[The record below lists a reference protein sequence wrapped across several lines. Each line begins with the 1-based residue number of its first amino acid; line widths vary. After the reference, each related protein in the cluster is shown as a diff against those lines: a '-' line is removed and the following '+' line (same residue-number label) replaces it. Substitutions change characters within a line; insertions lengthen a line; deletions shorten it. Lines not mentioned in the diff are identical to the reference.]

1 MTTSSSSTDDQ
12 HDLHDDLHDLHD
24 SAPSDASS
32 AVPGL
37 YVRPLTGPEELDLFL
52 RLTYSLDHEL
62 ADDLATGRRL
72 PRWMWVALDG
82 DRVVG
87 RLAWWTHTAG
97 AEPQALDF
105 FDLAPDL
112 SPEERAEVG
121 LRLLTTA
128 TAVVIPK
135 GTQRPEFGRFMP
147 ADWREV
153 PETRSVLESLFA
165 VLERTGA
172 RPLVERLRLEWQP
185 GTPVP
190 EPKGRLEFRPVR
202 DREDLVALMTPVMEG
217 TLDAHGQAD
226 LASGLS
232 AREAAELHYDE
243 EFAHYSSPQE
253 WWQVAQLPETGEPV
267 GFVIPARNNYHHTI
281 AYIGVLPAHR
291 GHGYIDDI
299 LAEGTRI
306 LAAADVPRIR
316 AATDLGNVPMA
327 AAFARAGYAT
337 FERAINYVWD
347 APGASGS

>member
-1 MTTSSSSTDDQ
+1 MTASSSSTAPASAQ
-12 HDLHDDLHDLHD
+12 TSATPDL
-24 SAPSDASS
+24 
-32 AVPGL
+32 VI
-37 YVRPLTGPEELDLFL
+37 RPLAGPEELDLFL

-62 ADDLATGRRL
+62 ADDLATGRRV
-72 PRWMWVALDG
+72 PEWMWVALDG
-82 DRVVG
+82 DRLLG
-87 RLAWWTHTAG
+87 RIAWWTNKAG
-97 AEPQALDF
+97 AEPLALDF
-105 FDLAPDL
+105 FDLAPELAD
-112 SPEERAEVG
+112 EERADIG
-121 LRLLTTA
+121 LRLLETA
-128 TAVVIPK
+128 AASVVPA
-135 GTQRPEFGRFMP
+135 GAQRPEFGRFMP

-153 PETRSVLESLFA
+153 PETRSVLESLFD
-165 VLERTGA
+165 VLERSGA
-172 RPLVERLRLEWQP
+172 RPLVERLRLEWRP

-226 LASGLS
+226 MASGLS

-243 EFAHYSSPQE
+243 EFTHYTSPRE

-267 GFVIPARNNYHHTI
+267 GFVVPARNNYHHTI

-306 LAAADVPRIR
+306 LAATDVPRIR

-327 AAFARAGYAT
+327 ASFGRTGYVT

-347 APGASGS
+347 APGASES

>member
-1 MTTSSSSTDDQ
+1 MTASTSTTHDHA
-12 HDLHDDLHDLHD
+12 HDL
-24 SAPSDASS
+24 
-32 AVPGL
+32 VI
-37 YVRPLTGPEELDLFL
+37 RPLAGPEELDLFL

-62 ADDLATGRRL
+62 ADDLATGRRV
-72 PRWMWVALDG
+72 PDWMWVALDG
-82 DRVVG
+82 DRLLG
-87 RLAWWTHTAG
+87 RLTWGTHKAG
-97 AEPQALDF
+97 AEPQAFDF
-105 FDLAPDL
+105 FDL
-112 SPEERAEVG
+112 SPELSAEVRAEVG
-121 LRLLTTA
+121 LRLLETA
-128 TAVVIPK
+128 TAAVIPTGVK
-135 GTQRPEFGRFMP
+135 RPEFGRFMP

-153 PETRSVLESLFA
+153 PETRSLLESLFS

-172 RPLVERLRLEWQP
+172 RPLVERLRLEWRP

-232 AREAAELHYDE
+232 AREAAELHFDE
-243 EFAHYSSPQE
+243 EFAHYSSPRE
-253 WWQVAQLPETGEPV
+253 WWRVAQLPESGEPV
-267 GFVIPARNNYHHTI
+267 GFVVPARNNYHHTI

-299 LAEGTRI
+299 LTEGTRI

-327 AAFARAGYAT
+327 ASFARAGYVT

-347 APGASGS
+347 APGVADA

>member
-1 MTTSSSSTDDQ
+1 MTTSTSSSAG
-12 HDLHDDLHDLHD
+12 DL
-24 SAPSDASS
+24 
-32 AVPGL
+32 VI
-37 YVRPLTGPEELDLFL
+37 RPLAGPEELDLFL

-72 PRWMWVALDG
+72 PAWMWVALDG
-82 DRVVG
+82 DRLLG
-87 RLAWWTHTAG
+87 RLAWWTHAAG
-97 AEPQALDF
+97 GDPQALDF
-105 FDLAPDL
+105 LDLAPEL
-112 SPEERAEVG
+112 SAEERVEVG
-121 LRLLTTA
+121 LRLLETA
-128 TAVVIPK
+128 TAAVIPA
-135 GTQRPEFGRFMP
+135 GVQRPEFGRFMP

-153 PETRSVLESLFA
+153 PETRSLLESLFS

-172 RPLVERLRLEWQP
+172 RPLVERLRLEWRP

-202 DREDLVALMTPVMEG
+202 DREDLLALMTPVMEG
-217 TLDAHGQAD
+217 TLDAHGRAD

-232 AREAAELHYDE
+232 ARAAAELHFDE
-243 EFAHYSSPQE
+243 ELGTYSSPRE
-253 WWQVAQLPETGEPV
+253 WWQVAVLPESGEPV
-267 GFVIPARNNYHHTI
+267 GFVVPAKNNYHHTI

-291 GHGYIDDI
+291 GHGYSDDI

-327 AAFARAGYAT
+327 ASFARAGYVT

>member
-1 MTTSSSSTDDQ
+1 MTASSSTTSVAQ
-12 HDLHDDLHDLHD
+12 AAGVANL
-24 SAPSDASS
+24 
-32 AVPGL
+32 VI
-37 YVRPLTGPEELDLFL
+37 RPLAGPEELDLFL

-72 PRWMWVALDG
+72 PAWMWVALDG
-82 DRVVG
+82 DRLLG
-87 RLAWWTHTAG
+87 RIAWWTNKEG
-97 AEPQALDF
+97 AEPLALDF
-105 FDLAPDL
+105 FDLAPELTD
-112 SPEERAEVG
+112 EERADIG
-121 LRLLTTA
+121 LRLLETA
-128 TAVVIPK
+128 MASVVPA

-165 VLERTGA
+165 VLERTDA
-172 RPLVERLRLEWQP
+172 RPLVERFRLEWQP

-202 DREDLVALMTPVMEG
+202 DREDLIALMTPVMEG

-226 LASGLS
+226 LATGLS

-243 EFAHYSSPQE
+243 ELAHYTSPQE
-253 WWQVAQLPETGEPV
+253 WWQVAQLPESGEPV

-306 LAAADVPRIR
+306 LAAQDVPRIR

-327 AAFARAGYAT
+327 ASFARAGYVN

-347 APGASGS
+347 APGASES